1 METNTDSKIEK
12 FDQVAKAIIHLVDLH
27 GLEAITHAR
36 VHQASKV
43 SRPWLYKYIGKE
55 KKDLLAYAVNTLG
68 RQWARLD
75 SPWTAKDA
83 KEFQERLIDST
94 LFAINFVKENPMMIG
109 PYFRFKGT
117 PTPIGKTIEHIED
130 QFLTHYT
137 NQFAKHY
144 GLGKAEGRIR
154 AMTVLSTRLSLAFR
168 VARDKE
174 FANYDLEPIVK
185 RLFKT
190 IGD

>member
-1 METNTDSKIEK
+1 MENNFDSKIEK

-36 VHQASKV
+36 VHQTSKV
-43 SRPWLYKYIGKE
+43 SRPWIYKYIGKD
-55 KKDLLAYAVNTLG
+55 KKDLLDYAVNTLG

-75 SPWTAKDA
+75 QPWTAKDA

-94 LFAINFVKENPMMIG
+94 LFAINFVKTNPMMIG

-117 PTPIGKTIEHIED
+117 PTAVGKTIENIED
-130 QFLTHYT
+130 QFITHYT
-137 NQFAKHY
+137 KEFSKHY
-144 GLGKAEGRIR
+144 GLGKAEARIR
-154 AMTVLSTRLSLAFR
+154 AMTILSTRLSLAFR

-174 FANYDLEPIVK
+174 FANFDLGPIVK

>member
-1 METNTDSKIEK
+1 MENTTDSKIEK

-36 VHQASKV
+36 VHQVSKV

-75 SPWTAKDA
+75 TPWNAKDA
-83 KEFQERLIDST
+83 KEFQARLIDST
-94 LFAINFVKENPMMIG
+94 LFAIDFIKKNPMMIG

-117 PTPIGKTIEHIED
+117 PTAIGKTIEHIED
-130 QFLTHYT
+130 QFLAHYT
-137 NQFAKHY
+137 KEFTKHY
-144 GLGKAEGRIR
+144 GLGKAEARIR

-174 FANYDLEPIVK
+174 FANYDLEQIVR